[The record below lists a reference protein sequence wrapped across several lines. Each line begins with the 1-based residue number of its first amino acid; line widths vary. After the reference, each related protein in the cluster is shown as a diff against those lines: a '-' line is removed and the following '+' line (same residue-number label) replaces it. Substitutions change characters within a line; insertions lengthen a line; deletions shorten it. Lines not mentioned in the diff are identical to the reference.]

1 MGKGDR
7 SMRHVSNNRILY
19 KGRYIRRI
27 ALRGYPSCYM
37 VTWSEYGRESK
48 AYYGKL
54 EDLLKEIDD
63 TVAFFG
69 KWAYLI

>member
-1 MGKGDR
+1 MAA
-7 SMRHVSNNRILY
+7 RHVSKNRILY

-27 ALRGYPSCYM
+27 ALRGYPPCYM

-48 AYYGKL
+48 AYYGSL
-54 EDLLKEIDD
+54 TDLLKEIDD
-63 TVAFFG
+63 TVSFFG

>member
-1 MGKGDR
+1 MK
-7 SMRHVSNNRILY
+7 HTSNNRILY

-27 ALRGYPSCYM
+27 ALRGYPPCYM
-37 VTWSEYGRESK
+37 ITWCDSCTGESK